1 MTVEDVKKIVPDILE
16 KNRGLTMAEIAN
28 NWLEPPE
35 RPSKK
40 RDYVGDAV
48 IDLMQEGGIFF
59 ECERPSIRTL
69 VFGNAPYRF
78 FTKPALSQ
86 HRIV

>member
-1 MTVEDVKKIVPDILE
+1 MTDEDVKKTILDILE
-16 KNRGLTMAEIAN
+16 KNQGLTIAEIAN

-40 RDYVGDAV
+40 RDYVGDV
-48 IDLMQEGGIFF
+48 IIDLIQEGSVFF
-59 ECERPSIRTL
+59 ECEQPSIRTL
-69 VFGNAPYRF
+69 VFGNTPYRF
-78 FTKPALSQ
+78 FTKSVLSQ